1 MKKMSLFILFAVS
14 CLLCGCS
21 AEKPMDV
28 SGSGVHFDGVV
39 DGVSQK
45 GPFLTGSTVTLQELD
60 ANSLEQTGKSFKGK
74 IMNDKGEFAIDN
86 VDLNSPYALLV
97 ANGYFR
103 NEVSGEKSSG
113 TIILMA
119 IADLSNRSHVNINLL
134 THLEYERI
142 RVLLEQKKMSFADA
156 KSKAEQEIF
165 SNFFDVS
172 ASEKAENLNIFGDSE
187 GDKALLAINVLLLGD
202 LSEAAFMERLVALGD
217 DFSRDGVWD
226 DSLLKTEIAD
236 YACGL
241 SMWGDLP
248 KIREKIEA
256 WKIAEVPAF
265 ETYMARF
272 WMDQY
277 DLGKCDASNVGEHKK
292 NANKAS
298 AFYGM
303 NFVCEKGGEWVAN
316 KNEFYGGCD
325 TCSVMRD
332 PRDGHV
338 YKYVNIDGTDWMTS
352 NLKYDNGDFECF
364 QGNCDD
370 YGYLYKSPGAW
381 YFVNQYDE
389 DYNPDEPAAGICPS
403 GWRIPILDDLRHLVN
418 SASEE
423 EKKQLFSEPERDI
436 SLAAGAEKTCYW
448 SAEISAAYQWRFS
461 LEVYSDGSMNWPN
474 WSRNTALSR
483 PDDAAFFVRCV
494 RN

>member
-1 MKKMSLFILFAVS
+1 MKKMSLFISFAVS

-113 TIILMA
+113 TILLMA

-277 DLGKCDASNVGEHKK
+277 DLGKCDASNVGERKK

-303 NFVCEKGGEWVAN
+303 NFICDKDSGWVAN

-403 GWRIPILDDLRHLVN
+403 GWRVPILDDLRHLVN

>member
-1 MKKMSLFILFAVS
+1 MKKMSLFISFAVS

-28 SGSGVHFDGVV
+28 SITESHFDGTV

-60 ANSLEQTGKSFKGK
+60 VKSLEQTGKSFKGK
-74 IMNDKGEFAIDN
+74 IANDKGEFAIDD
-86 VDLNSPYALLV
+86 VDLNSPYALLM

-103 NEVSGEKSSG
+103 NEVTGEKSNG
-113 TIILMA
+113 TIIMTA

-142 RVLLEQKKMSFADA
+142 RVLLGQKKMSFADA
-156 KSKAEQEIF
+156 KSKAEQEVF
-165 SNFFDVS
+165 SSFFDVS
-172 ASEKAENLNIFGDSE
+172 ASEKAENLDIFGNSE

-202 LSEAAFMERLVALGD
+202 LSESEFMERLIALGD
-217 DFSRDGVWD
+217 DLASDGVWD
-226 DSLLKTEIAD
+226 DSLLKTKIAD

-303 NFVCEKGGEWVAN
+303 NFICDKDSGWVAN

-332 PRDGHV
+332 PRDGRV
-338 YKYVNIDGTDWMTS
+338 YKYVNIGGTDWMAA
-352 NLKYDNGDFECF
+352 NLRYDNGDFECF

-370 YGYLYKSPGAW
+370 YGYLYKSPGIS
-381 YFVNQYDE
+381 YFPTTYYE
-389 DYNPDEPAAGICPS
+389 AYNPDEPAAGICPS
-403 GWRIPILDDLRHLVN
+403 GWRIPILDDFKHLVN

-436 SLAAGAEKTCYW
+436 SLAAGAEKICYW

-461 LEVYSDGSMNWPN
+461 LDVYSDGSIGGWPQTTSMITRWGN
-474 WSRNTALSR
+474 E
-483 PDDAAFFVRCV
+483 AFFVRCV